1 MKAVDT
7 VLIQFG
13 HNDGSPVNEEA
24 SVPPDKRRSRGSLPG
39 LVEADGTL
47 RDLSRVVKD
56 ITPAVLAPAML
67 RKLRAVKAARLPIVR
82 GRPRLGCPLA
92 GIGKMVC
99 IGLNYTDHAE
109 EVGMALPKEPTVF
122 IKAPSAVCGPDDAT
136 IRPRGGTKLDYE
148 CELAL
153 VIGKGGRGITRA
165 NALDHV
171 WGYTIVNDVTARD
184 LQRAE
189 KQWGRAKGFDTF
201 CPLGPW
207 IETELNPSDLAIT
220 CTVDGELRQAGRT
233 TQMTRSV
240 ADLVS
245 YVSEAMTL
253 LPGDVILTGTPA
265 GVGPIVVGQQVSVG
279 IEGIGNL
286 TNRVVARD

>member
-1 MKAVDT
+1 MRIARFSIDDEVK
-7 VLIQFG
+7 F
-13 HNDGSPVNEEA
+13 
-24 SVPPDKRRSRGSLPG
+24 G
-39 LVEADGTL
+39 LVEGEGEQPESLEVAEILGHPFGPVQVTQ
-47 RDLSRVVKD
+47 RRWPLSRVRLLSPVLPSKVIGIGRNYAEHAVELGNEAPGAD
-56 ITPAVLAPAML
+56 DPAVVFLKPSTSVIGPSDAIQYPLGVSFDVQHEAELAVVIGRLCRQVP
-67 RKLRAVKAARLPIVR
+67 AARV
-82 GRPRLGCPLA
+82 
-92 GIGKMVC
+92 
-99 IGLNYTDHAE
+99 
-109 EVGMALPKEPTVF
+109 
-122 IKAPSAVCGPDDAT
+122 PDVV
-136 IRPRGGTKLDYE
+136 L
-148 CELAL
+148 
-153 VIGKGGRGITRA
+153 
-165 NALDHV
+165 
-171 WGYTIVNDVTARD
+171 GYTCANDVTARD

-207 IETELNPSDLAIT
+207 IETELDPSDLAIT
-220 CTVDGELRQAGRT
+220 CTVDNELRQAGRT
-233 TQMTRSV
+233 AQMTRSV